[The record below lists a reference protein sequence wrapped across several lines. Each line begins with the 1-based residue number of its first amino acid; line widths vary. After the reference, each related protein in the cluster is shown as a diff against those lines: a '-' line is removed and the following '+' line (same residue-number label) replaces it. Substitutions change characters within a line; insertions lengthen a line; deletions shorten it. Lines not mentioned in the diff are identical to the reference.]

1 MSRNVSN
8 FPLFLGAAASFAL
21 GFLAVYLLKDKGV
34 ESKKIDCFDKLSAEL
49 KFQIFE
55 QCDSMSDVASLI
67 AASPSVRVCFRA
79 NQDKLLR
86 SRISYIREIFYNDE
100 LIPLTLM
107 VARMRRRL
115 KRRYDMYQLVGL
127 LEHFV
132 RGGRSKL
139 FQRKFNH
146 WQENLIQI
154 QDLVNICTEIQEL
167 SPRACYNLSAAYAKP
182 LLSKLWHHRFVE
194 TYLREE
200 ISTAMK
206 YYGSRLMFPPR
217 NNLSPEL
224 YVFLFTRNYVGSR
237 LPDKHTADIVDTHV
251 SIGRLGARS
260 FGEMISIAGDP
271 LKSQGISKR
280 RKAEIQS
287 WRDMRR
293 KTWKEED
300 KKVQNGQMVV

>member
-1 MSRNVSN
+1 MSRNGSN
-8 FPLFLGAAASFAL
+8 FPLLLAAAASFTL

-67 AASPSVRVCFRA
+67 AASPS
-79 NQDKLLR
+79 
-86 SRISYIREIFYNDE
+86 
-100 LIPLTLM
+100 
-107 VARMRRRL
+107 
-115 KRRYDMYQLVGL
+115 
-127 LEHFV
+127 
-132 RGGRSKL
+132 
-139 FQRKFNH
+139 
-146 WQENLIQI
+146 I

-167 SPRACYNLSAAYAKP
+167 SPRACYNSSAVYAKP

-206 YYGSRLMFPPR
+206 YYGSRLIFPPR

-237 LPDKHTADIVDTHV
+237 LPDIDTHV

-300 KKVQNGQMVV
+300 KKVQNGQMVVQNGCARLLRADEFVQT